1 MRETIQI
8 DRTVKVYKLKIKGK
22 FLFVKKKLKIFFNVV
37 SSIIRFQMKQ
47 FIIAFFIYLF
57 LRPISRVDFY

>member
-8 DRTVKVYKLKIKGK
+8 DRTVKDYKLKIKGK
-22 FLFVKKKLKIFFNVV
+22 FLYVKEKLKIFFNVV

-57 LRPISRVDFY
+57 LRPISRVAFY